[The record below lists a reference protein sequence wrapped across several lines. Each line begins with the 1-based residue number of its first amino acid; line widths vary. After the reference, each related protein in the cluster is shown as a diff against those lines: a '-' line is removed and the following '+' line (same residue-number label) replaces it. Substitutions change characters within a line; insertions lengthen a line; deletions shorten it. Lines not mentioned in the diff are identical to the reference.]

1 MVGSWGTHAPRTA
14 FFFCHFLSQHAEG
27 LRCGDNFS
35 VASSAN
41 EKRLPESFLCLFLAE
56 CVRHSPAPPAPPHLF
71 PVCLATMR
79 LLPPQPTQRLVTAL
93 LLFVRYADY
102 AQSKSF
108 FLADVAGG
116 RGEEDTSCS
125 RRPARRHS
133 ANAFGPTLQ
142 SAVCGVANPFGLASK
157 NGEQQEVSEKH
168 MLE

>member
-1 MVGSWGTHAPRTA
+1 MATT
-14 FFFCHFLSQHAEG
+14 FLSPAVQTKKG
-27 LRCGDNFS
+27 CRNRF
-35 VASSAN
+35 
-41 EKRLPESFLCLFLAE
+41 
-56 CVRHSPAPPAPPHLF
+56 CVCFWLNVCVIPPAPPAPPHLF

-102 AQSKSF
+102 AQRKSF

-116 RGEEDTSCS
+116 RGEEDTICP

-157 NGEQQEVSEKH
+157 NGEQQQVSEKH